1 MLVKVREGGINPGG
15 GKSRYVWLWNCM
27 DADTR
32 FILANQVTRKIGL
45 KDIRKLFKKAN
56 KVANTYPKTV
66 ITYGMMT
73 YPRVFKKEFVRRK
86 TGAKLLAGV
95 GLTNKT
101 PNNKVER
108 MNQCVGRGR
117 RFMRGIQNVTTSDSL
132 MDGYRVHYNFVRP
145 LHGFKWNDII

>member
-86 TGAKLLAGV
+86 TGAKLLAGDESMRRQRE
-95 GLTNKT
+95 
-101 PNNKVER
+101 KVYER
-108 MNQCVGRGR
+108 
-117 RFMRGIQNVTTSDSL
+117 DSECN
-132 MDGYRVHYNFVRP
+132 YV
-145 LHGFKWNDII
+145 